1 MKKKMPDALK
11 PKRTKRD
18 DHVHDEATR
27 HLLEAIKASPAS
39 LDNLKP
45 TQAQPVSPQ
54 SPFAVRSDVTAIAA
68 LRHMSML
75 LKSTEEVS
83 DEITEYS
90 SGIERGLIWSMVH
103 SVEMARSLVDA
114 LLRSNGIDP
123 EQPSTTPT
131 L

>member
-18 DHVHDEATR
+18 DHAHDEATR
-27 HLLEAIKASPAS
+27 HLLEAINVSPVP
-39 LDNLKP
+39 LDKLKP
-45 TQAQPVSPQ
+45 TQAQPVSAQ
-54 SPFAVRSDVTAIAA
+54 SPFAVRSDMPALAA
-68 LRHMSML
+68 LRHVSML

-103 SVEMARSLVDA
+103 SVEMARSLVSA
-114 LLRSNGIDP
+114 LLKANGVDP
-123 EQPSTTPT
+123 EQLHRSA
-131 L
+131 

>member
-1 MKKKMPDALK
+1 MKKKMPAALK
-11 PKRTKRD
+11 PKRAKRD

-27 HLLEAIKASPAS
+27 HLLEAVKASPVP
-39 LDNLKP
+39 LDKLKP
-45 TQAQPVSPQ
+45 TQTQPVGPQ
-54 SPFAVRSDVTAIAA
+54 SPFAVLGDVPAIAA
-68 LRHMSML
+68 LRHVSML

-114 LLRSNGIDP
+114 LLKSNGIDP
-123 EQPSTTPT
+123 EQA